1 MSQYQLIAFDMDGT
15 LLNSNKQ
22 ISPET
27 LNAIKRATDAGKTV
41 NLAELNAFTEI
52 IPGLRYL
59 DCVSGACVYDLKEK
73 KTLYSQAL
81 DPGIVKKL
89 MEFGMEEGAMIH
101 VLSERSIIQK
111 DQQSHMAD
119 FHMGIYQ
126 TMFDQIT
133 DKLDAVGNTTA
144 AMGKGFAIGS
154 AALTALALFVSY
166 AEAVHLKTIDIL
178 DSRVI
183 IGMLI
188 GGMLPFLFSAM
199 TMSSVSR
206 AAYQMIEEVRR
217 QFKTMPGIMKGTEK
231 PDYKSC
237 VAISTTAALKEMLV
251 PGVMAVLAP
260 LVVGILLGPSALGGL
275 LAGALV
281 TGVMMAIF
289 MSNAGGAWDNAKKYI
304 EDGNHGGKGS
314 EAHKAAVVGDT
325 VGDPF
330 KDTSGP
336 SINILIK
343 LMTVVSLVFAP
354 LFLKIGGLF

>member
-1 MSQYQLIAFDMDGT
+1 MIPSTILIM
-15 LLNSNKQ
+15 L
-22 ISPET
+22 
-27 LNAIKRATDAGKTV
+27 V
-41 NLAELNAFTEI
+41 
-52 IPGLRYL
+52 
-59 DCVSGACVYDLKEK
+59 DLKK
-73 KTLYSQAL
+73 
-81 DPGIVKKL
+81 GVIVLIFIIILQQIDGNVIGPKILGKSTGLSAFWVVFSVMFFGKL
-89 MEFGMEEGAMIH
+89 WG
-101 VLSERSIIQK
+101 
-111 DQQSHMAD
+111 
-119 FHMGIYQ
+119 
-126 TMFDQIT
+126 
-133 DKLDAVGNTTA
+133 
-144 AMGKGFAIGS
+144 
-154 AALTALALFVSY
+154 
-166 AEAVHLKTIDIL
+166 
-178 DSRVI
+178 I

-354 LFLKIGGLF
+354 LFLSIGGLL

>member
-1 MSQYQLIAFDMDGT
+1 
-15 LLNSNKQ
+15 
-22 ISPET
+22 
-27 LNAIKRATDAGKTV
+27 
-41 NLAELNAFTEI
+41 
-52 IPGLRYL
+52 
-59 DCVSGACVYDLKEK
+59 
-73 KTLYSQAL
+73 
-81 DPGIVKKL
+81 
-89 MEFGMEEGAMIH
+89 
-101 VLSERSIIQK
+101 
-111 DQQSHMAD
+111 
-119 FHMGIYQ
+119 
-126 TMFDQIT
+126 
-133 DKLDAVGNTTA
+133 
-144 AMGKGFAIGS
+144 
-154 AALTALALFVSY
+154 
-166 AEAVHLKTIDIL
+166 
-178 DSRVI
+178 
-183 IGMLI
+183 
-188 GGMLPFLFSAM
+188 MLPFLFSAM

-354 LFLKIGGLF
+354 LFLSIGMVVIGRKHKNGKEVSVPKCTDISFPFYVFLEEFLWMIYRKLRKIIELRDWQPPAVCDNICVGTFINV